1 MDGACDVVCKEI
13 GIRIDAI
20 CILMAICLL
29 CPACSEN
36 EEFPKKVWSG
46 IVAVHAVEADLDTLL
61 WQRHEGA
68 NLKILA
74 IGNSFTINAATYL
87 PWLVDGLNGDSVCV
101 ARLTQ
106 SGCSL
111 SMHWDNHVDNKPNYD
126 FYYSGAGSWT
136 LSEIKTIDA
145 ALMALDWDVI
155 VIQQQSGLSGV
166 FSSYYPLPG
175 LVALFRE
182 TNPNAKIAWHYTWPY
197 REGTNHG
204 DFSRYDENPQ
214 KMYEAILDAG
224 DKASEDLDIKIPAAT
239 LIWEMRQQYPEVED
253 KFSEDG
259 YHISNDMALFALST
273 LWYESLVSPFM
284 STSSIDLPQ
293 YPEGID
299 SEQFAKAREII
310 RRLVGSDDD
319 QNSVPMLHD

>member
-1 MDGACDVVCKEI
+1 MDVVRKALRT
-13 GIRIDAI
+13 RIDTI
-20 CILMAICLL
+20 CILMVICLL
-29 CPACSEN
+29 CSACADKA
-36 EEFPKKVWSG
+36 EFSKDVWQG
-46 IVAVHAVEADLDTLL
+46 VITVHAAETGSDTLL

-68 NLKILA
+68 DLKILA

-87 PWLVDGLNGDSVCV
+87 PWLVDGLNADSVCI

-111 SMHWDNHVDNKPNYD
+111 SMHWDNHVDDKPNYD
-126 FYYSGAGSWT
+126 FYYSDGGGWT
-136 LSEIKTIDA
+136 LSGIKTIDA
-145 ALMALDWDVI
+145 ALMALNWDII

-166 FSSYYPLPG
+166 FSSYYPLPA
-175 LVALFRE
+175 LVALFRQ

-204 DFSRYDENPQ
+204 DFARYNENPQ

-224 DKASEDLDIKIPAAT
+224 DKASEDLDIKIPSAT

-259 YHISNDMALFALST
+259 YHISNDMALFSLST
-273 LWYESLVSPFM
+273 LWYECLVTPCLSISSLG
-284 STSSIDLPQ
+284 LEE
-293 YPEGID
+293 YPDEIN
-299 SEQFAKAREII
+299 SEQFARAREII
-310 RRLVGSDDD
+310 RRLVGAEDDP
-319 QNSVPMLHD
+319 NSVPVLRN

>member
-1 MDGACDVVCKEI
+1 MERVCDVVCK
-13 GIRIDAI
+13 RIKAI
-20 CILMAICLL
+20 NVLVVILFL
-29 CPACSEN
+29 CSACSEK
-36 EEFPKKVWSG
+36 EEFPGNVWAGVVS
-46 IVAVHAVEADLDTLL
+46 VHAVEEGSDTLL
-61 WQRHEGA
+61 WQRHENA
-68 NLKILA
+68 DLKILA
-74 IGNSFTINAATYL
+74 IGNSFTINATTYL
-87 PWLVDGLNGDSVCV
+87 PWLIDILNEDSVCV

-126 FYYSGAGSWT
+126 FYYSEGGGWS

-145 ALMALDWDVI
+145 ALMALNWDVI

-166 FSSYYPLPG
+166 FSSFYPLPG

-204 DFSRYDENPQ
+204 DFARYDENPQ
-214 KMYEAILDAG
+214 KMYEAILEAG
-224 DKASEDLDIKIPAAT
+224 DMASEDLNIKIPSAT
-239 LIWEMRQQYPEVED
+239 LIWEMRQQYPEIDD

-273 LWYESLVSPFM
+273 LWYECLVAPFM
-284 STSSIDLPQ
+284 TLSSFDLEQ
-293 YPEGID
+293 YPEEINP
-299 SEQFAKAREII
+299 EQYARAKEIV
-310 RRLVGSDDD
+310 RRLVGVDDD
-319 QNSVPMLHD
+319 PNSVLQLYN

>member
-1 MDGACDVVCKEI
+1 MDVVHKTVRT
-13 GIRIDAI
+13 RIDAI
-20 CILMAICLL
+20 GILMVICLL
-29 CPACSEN
+29 CSACADKD
-36 EEFPKKVWSG
+36 EFPKGVWQG
-46 IVAVHAVEADLDTLL
+46 VIAVHAAEAGSDTLL

-68 NLKILA
+68 DLKILA

-87 PWLVDGLNGDSVCV
+87 PWLVNHLNEDSVCI

-111 SMHWDNHVDNKPNYD
+111 SMHWDNHVDDMPNYD
-126 FYYSGAGSWT
+126 FYYSDGGGWT
-136 LSEIKTIDA
+136 LSGIKTIDA
-145 ALMALDWDVI
+145 ALMALNWDII

-204 DFSRYDENPQ
+204 DFARYDENPQ

-224 DKASEDLDIKIPAAT
+224 DKASEDLDIKILSAT
-239 LIWEMRQQYPEVED
+239 LIWEMRRQYPEIED

-259 YHISNDMALFALST
+259 YHISSDLALFALST
-273 LWYESLVSPFM
+273 LWYECLVAPSLSG
-284 STSSIDLPQ
+284 SSLGLEQ
-293 YPEGID
+293 YPGEID
-299 SEQFAKAREII
+299 PEQFARAREII
-310 RRLVGSDDD
+310 IGLVGGDDL
-319 QNSVPMLHD
+319 SSAPMLTE